1 MKLLKRLF
9 ARYGRLKTIKNKDR
23 KFGSAKDYHA
33 IWLVDQAGDSV
44 CAMLTENEL
53 VNALVRAIENPED
66 VPAKPLF

>member
-1 MKLLKRLF
+1 MKILKRLF
-9 ARYGRLKTIKNKDR
+9 AKYGRLKTVKNKDR

-53 VNALVRAIENPED
+53 VNALTRAIENPED